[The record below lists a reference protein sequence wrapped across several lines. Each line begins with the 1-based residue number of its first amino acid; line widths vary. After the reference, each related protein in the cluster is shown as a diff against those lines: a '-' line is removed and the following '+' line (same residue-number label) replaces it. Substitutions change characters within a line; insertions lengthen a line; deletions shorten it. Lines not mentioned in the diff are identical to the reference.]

1 MQKMPGLPCT
11 ERLARGTRLRE
22 NGVMGND
29 AVTER
34 AVVRRDATVLEVP
47 TAYLM
52 LVVATL
58 SWAGNVTVGRALAG
72 WVPPF
77 GLSLMRWSIALTVV
91 LPFAA
96 RELVIKRHVIMREW
110 RILVVLGLLGVSIC
124 NSLSYLGLQWTTALN
139 AALLN
144 SAGPMLTLA
153 ASFWF
158 FRERATLRQIAG
170 VTVSLLGV
178 LVIVLRGDVAALFT
192 LSINRGDVAILVG
205 VLSWSIY
212 TVLLRRRPAELS
224 PVAFLVVLF
233 AIGVITLLPLY
244 VTEAAL
250 GWSLPM
256 ALPALLGYGF
266 VGLFPAVIAFFGWNR
281 GVASIGANRA
291 SLFTHLM
298 PLFAALLA
306 YIFLDEHI
314 AVFHLVGA
322 ALIFFGIFLANRAT

>member
-1 MQKMPGLPCT
+1 MGDDAIT
-11 ERLARGTRLRE
+11 DAAIARR
-22 NGVMGND
+22 
-29 AVTER
+29 ER
-34 AVVRRDATVLEVP
+34 AGFDVIA
-47 TAYLM
+47 AYLM
-52 LVVATL
+52 LVVAML

-77 GLSLMRWSIALTVV
+77 GLSLMRWSIAFVVV

-96 RELVIKRHVIMREW
+96 REIIAKRRVIMREW
-110 RILVVLGLLGVSIC
+110 RILLALGLLGVSIC

-153 ASFWF
+153 ASFLF
-158 FRERATLRQIAG
+158 FRERATPRQIAG
-170 VTVSLLGV
+170 VTVSLIGV
-178 LVIVLRGDVAALFT
+178 LVIVLRGDMAALLA

-212 TVLLRRRPAELS
+212 TVLLRRRPSELS
-224 PVAFLVVLF
+224 PLAFLGVLF
-233 AIGVITLLPLY
+233 AIGVITLAPLY
-244 VTEAAL
+244 ASEAVV

-281 GVASIGANRA
+281 GVAAIGANRA

-306 YIFLDEHI
+306 YVFLDERI
-314 AVFHLVGA
+314 ALFHLTGA
-322 ALIFFGIFLANRAT
+322 ALIFLGIFLANRAA

>member
-1 MQKMPGLPCT
+1 MGDDAIT
-11 ERLARGTRLRE
+11 DAAIARR
-22 NGVMGND
+22 
-29 AVTER
+29 ER
-34 AVVRRDATVLEVP
+34 AGFDVIA
-47 TAYLM
+47 AYLM
-52 LVVATL
+52 LVVAML

-77 GLSLMRWSIALTVV
+77 GLSLMRWSIAFVVV

-96 RELVIKRHVIMREW
+96 REIIAKRRVIMREW
-110 RILVVLGLLGVSIC
+110 RILLALGLLGVSIC

-153 ASFWF
+153 ASFLF
-158 FRERATLRQIAG
+158 FRERATPRQIAG
-170 VTVSLLGV
+170 VTVSLIGV
-178 LVIVLRGDVAALFT
+178 LVIVLRGDMAALLA

-212 TVLLRRRPAELS
+212 TVLLRRRPSELS
-224 PVAFLVVLF
+224 PLAFLVVLF
-233 AIGVITLLPLY
+233 AIGVITLAPLY
-244 VTEAAL
+244 ASEAVV

-281 GVASIGANRA
+281 GVAAIGANRA

-306 YIFLDEHI
+306 YVFLDERI
-314 AVFHLVGA
+314 ALFHLTGA
-322 ALIFFGIFLANRAT
+322 ALIFLGIFLANRAA

>member
-1 MQKMPGLPCT
+1 MGDNAITRPA
-11 ERLARGTRLRE
+11 LARHEAGRFET
-22 NGVMGND
+22 
-29 AVTER
+29 T
-34 AVVRRDATVLEVP
+34 

-52 LVVATL
+52 LVVAML
-58 SWAGNVTVGRALAG
+58 SWAGNVTIGRALAG

-77 GLSLMRWSIALTVV
+77 GLSLMRWSIAFVV
-91 LPFAA
+91 VVPFAA
-96 RELVIKRHVIMREW
+96 RELIAHRHVILREW
-110 RILVVLGLLGVSIC
+110 RILLALGLLGVSIC

-153 ASFWF
+153 ASFLF
-158 FRERATLRQIAG
+158 FRERAMPLQIAG
-170 VTVSLLGV
+170 VTVSLVGV
-178 LVIVLRGDVAALFT
+178 LVIVLRGDLAALLA

-205 VLSWSIY
+205 VASWAIY

-244 VTEAAL
+244 VSEAAF

-256 ALPALLGYGF
+256 VPTAFLAYAF

-281 GVASIGANRA
+281 GVAAIGANRA

-306 YIFLDEHI
+306 YLFLDERI
-314 AVFHLVGA
+314 AGFHLVGA
-322 ALIFFGIFLANRAT
+322 ALIFLGIFLANRAA

>member
-1 MQKMPGLPCT
+1 MPRA
-11 ERLARGTRLRE
+11 ERLAWGTDLRE
-22 NGVMGND
+22 NRSMGRD
-29 AVTER
+29 ALTDRVI
-34 AVVRRDATVLEVP
+34 VRRDAATLEVP
-47 TAYLM
+47 AAYLM
-52 LVVATL
+52 LVVAML

-77 GLSLMRWSIALTVV
+77 GLSLMRWSIALVVV

-96 RELVIKRHVIMREW
+96 RELIAKRHVVMREW
-110 RILVVLGLLGVSIC
+110 RILLVLGLLGVSIC

-153 ASFWF
+153 ASFVF
-158 FRERATLRQIAG
+158 FHERATLRQMVG

-178 LVIVLRGDVAALFT
+178 LVIVLRGDIAALFS
-192 LSINRGDVAILVG
+192 LSINRGDIAILVG

-212 TVLLRRRPAELS
+212 TVLLRRRPADLS
-224 PVAFLVVLF
+224 PIAFLVVLF
-233 AIGVITLLPLY
+233 AIGVITLLPLHLA
-244 VTEAAL
+244 EAAL
-250 GWSLPM
+250 GWSLPT

-306 YIFLDEHI
+306 YVFLDEHI
-314 AVFHLVGA
+314 AFFHLVGA
-322 ALIFFGIFLANRAT
+322 ALIFLGIFLANRAP

>member
-1 MQKMPGLPCT
+1 MQ
-11 ERLARGTRLRE
+11 RLAWTSRLRE
-22 NGVMGND
+22 NTSMGNE
-29 AVTER
+29 AMTER
-34 AVVRRDATVLEVP
+34 MAVRRDAAALEVP
-47 TAYLM
+47 AAYLM
-52 LVVATL
+52 LVVAML

-77 GLSLMRWSIALTVV
+77 GLSLMRWSIAFAVV

-96 RELVIKRHVIMREW
+96 RELVAKRQIIMRDW
-110 RILVVLGLLGVSIC
+110 RILLVLGLFGVSIC

-153 ASFWF
+153 ASFLF
-158 FRERATLRQIAG
+158 FRERATLRQVAG
-170 VTVSLLGV
+170 VTVSLVGV
-178 LVIVLRGDVAALFT
+178 LVIVLRGDIAALLA
-192 LSINRGDVAILVG
+192 LSINRGDIAILVG
-205 VLSWSIY
+205 VLSWSFY

-244 VTEAAL
+244 LTEAAL
-250 GWSLPM
+250 GWSLPT

-306 YIFLDEHI
+306 YVFLDERI
-314 AVFHLVGA
+314 ALFHLVGA
-322 ALIFFGIFLANRAT
+322 ALIFLGIFLANRAA

>member
-1 MQKMPGLPCT
+1 MGDGAIT
-11 ERLARGTRLRE
+11 ER
-22 NGVMGND
+22 VI
-29 AVTER
+29 
-34 AVVRRDATVLEVP
+34 VRRERPGFDAM

-52 LVVATL
+52 LVVAML

-77 GLSLMRWSIALTVV
+77 GLSLMRWSIALAVV

-96 RELVIKRHVIMREW
+96 REILAKRRVIVRDW
-110 RILVVLGLLGVSIC
+110 RILLLLGLFGVSIC

-153 ASFWF
+153 ASFLF
-158 FRERATLRQIAG
+158 FRERATPRQIAG
-170 VTVSLLGV
+170 VTVSLIGV
-178 LVIVLRGDVAALFT
+178 LVIVLRGEMAALFA

-224 PVAFLVVLF
+224 PLAFLVILF
-233 AIGVITLLPLY
+233 AIGVVTLLPLY
-244 VTEAAL
+244 ATEAAF
-250 GWSLPM
+250 GWSLPT
-256 ALPALLGYGF
+256 AVPALLGYGF
-266 VGLFPAVIAFFGWNR
+266 VGLFPAAIAFFGWNR
-281 GVASIGANRA
+281 GVAAIGANRA

-306 YIFLDEHI
+306 YLFLDEHI
-314 AVFHLVGA
+314 ALFHLVGA
-322 ALIFFGIFLANRAT
+322 ALIFLGIFLANRAAYA

>member
-1 MQKMPGLPCT
+1 MGDNAMTKPA
-11 ERLARGTRLRE
+11 LAPRE
-22 NGVMGND
+22 AGRFEM
-29 AVTER
+29 T
-34 AVVRRDATVLEVP
+34 

-52 LVVATL
+52 LVVAML
-58 SWAGNVTVGRALAG
+58 SWAGNVTIGRALAG

-77 GLSLMRWSIALTVV
+77 GLSLMRWSIAFVAV
-91 LPFAA
+91 FPFAA
-96 RELVIKRHVIMREW
+96 RELLTQRHVILREW
-110 RILVVLGLLGVSIC
+110 RILLALGLLGVSIC

-153 ASFWF
+153 ASFLF
-158 FRERATLRQIAG
+158 FRERATPLQIAG
-170 VTVSLLGV
+170 VTVSLVGV
-178 LVIVLRGDVAALFT
+178 LVIVLRGDLAALLA

-205 VLSWSIY
+205 VASWAIY
-212 TVLLRRRPAELS
+212 TVLLRRRPADLS

-244 VTEAAL
+244 AAEAAL

-256 ALPALLGYGF
+256 VPTAFLAYAF

-281 GVASIGANRA
+281 GVAAIGANRA

-298 PLFAALLA
+298 PLFAAFLA
-306 YIFLDEHI
+306 YLFLGEHI
-314 AVFHLVGA
+314 AAFHLAGA
-322 ALIFFGIFLANRAT
+322 ALIFFGIFLANRAP